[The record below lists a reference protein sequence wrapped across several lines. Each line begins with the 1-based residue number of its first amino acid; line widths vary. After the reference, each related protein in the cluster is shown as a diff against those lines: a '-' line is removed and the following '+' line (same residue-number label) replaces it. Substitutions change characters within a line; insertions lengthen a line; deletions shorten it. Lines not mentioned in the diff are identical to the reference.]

1 MASLGS
7 EDDLRAALSSVLLQD
22 DTAEG
27 IDEDLVEYLAGLLA
41 EAEIGA
47 SDLGP
52 LLGVD
57 GSAGPDQDL
66 LEGSP
71 VYELM
76 GPFLESGGCDGR
88 TVGRAVAAVHDL
100 ALSGGAGGG
109 SGSRSRAEGGGAASG
124 EATDQ
129 ARRLRQGVVS
139 ISSQLG
145 TETAAEADANRY
157 LWGKDEGVAAFKNE
171 ERDAHRDLSSARERR
186 KAKQE
191 LERTRREYE
200 DRVRA
205 LEEAEEAEI
214 AAGGGAAVSSMILP
228 DYASGRGEKD
238 IQVRNVGLSLGTG
251 RSLLDGAE
259 LRFAHGRRYGL
270 VGKNGVGKTTSIA
283 KLAHRYK
290 SSGLKVMLGAADT
303 FRAAAVEQLK
313 VWGQRVGVEVV
324 AQGMG
329 SDPAAVAFDTLQWA
343 DLTITVLLDGLVTA
357 GGEKVDGQ
365 AQTHTPIVTQESCHF
380 R

>member
-109 SGSRSRAEGGGAASG
+109 SGRE
-124 EATDQ
+124 
-129 ARRLRQGVVS
+129 
-139 ISSQLG
+139 
-145 TETAAEADANRY
+145 AEA
-157 LWGKDEGVAAFKNE
+157 G
-171 ERDAHRDLSSARERR
+171 
-186 KAKQE
+186 
-191 LERTRREYE
+191 RREVE
-200 DRVRA
+200 LHRA
-205 LEEAEEAEI
+205 RPPTRPA
-214 AAGGGAAVSSMILP
+214 
-228 DYASGRGEKD
+228 ASGRGWCPS
-238 IQVRNVGLSLGTG
+238 RLS
-251 RSLLDGAE
+251 
-259 LRFAHGRRYGL
+259 
-270 VGKNGVGKTTSIA
+270 
-283 KLAHRYK
+283 
-290 SSGLKVMLGAADT
+290 
-303 FRAAAVEQLK
+303 
-313 VWGQRVGVEVV
+313 
-324 AQGMG
+324 
-329 SDPAAVAFDTLQWA
+329 
-343 DLTITVLLDGLVTA
+343 
-357 GGEKVDGQ
+357 
-365 AQTHTPIVTQESCHF
+365 
-380 R
+380 